1 MLAYFLYESV
11 RHSVSFKKR
20 FYISAQRIFLSHF
33 IVLVRSVFVC
43 LCVSTYLAVLYF
55 Y

>member
-20 FYISAQRIFLSHF
+20 FYISAQRIFLSHCILF
-33 IVLVRSVFVC
+33 VRSVFVC
-43 LCVSTYLAVLYF
+43 LCVSTYLAMLYF
-55 Y
+55 